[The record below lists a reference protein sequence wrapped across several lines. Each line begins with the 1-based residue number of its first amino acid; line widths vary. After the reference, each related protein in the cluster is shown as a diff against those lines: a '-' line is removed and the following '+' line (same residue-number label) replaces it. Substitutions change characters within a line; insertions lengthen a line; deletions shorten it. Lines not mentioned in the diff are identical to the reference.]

1 MNTKKLL
8 SFIMVLMLAINV
20 SAESFTYFNRGIAFK
35 CKVKDGK
42 AIITGF
48 DHKTDRVVIPAQVK
62 DKKGRMLPVSTV
74 DLYQIAAIYNT
85 RAVVLEQGITEISNF
100 CFLGF
105 TQLSEIYI
113 PNSIEKVGKKAFNPK
128 TSTKFNMPST
138 IRESDLLAGNVVY
151 PKAMISSNH
160 DPLAGIDLSN
170 YGDDSAAG
178 KDDVTSVKPLAPK
191 ITSITPG
198 TSDIDMNIPRSS
210 TSRDNTFCLIVANE
224 KYANQDTPNVKYAA
238 QDGKTFEEYCLRT
251 LGLPRENIRFAVNA
265 KYLEMKEML
274 KWFGE
279 VADVY
284 GKDANFIVYYAGHGV
299 PDEKGN
305 CKLIPADVSINDVN
319 NGYSLKE
326 IYTSL
331 GKLPLNSA
339 LVLIDA
345 CFSGNDRQ
353 NVAALDETHR
363 GIAPVVKQEAVTGNV
378 VVLTA
383 ASGTETALAYE
394 EQAHGLFSYFIMKKL
409 QDTKGEVS
417 YGELYDYVKKNVMRK
432 SIVAKGKKQTPCV
445 TVSPKMLNT
454 WKNIKF

>member
-35 CKVKDGK
+35 CKVKYGK
-42 AIITGF
+42 AVITGF
-48 DHKTDRVVIPAQVK
+48 DNKAAMVVIPAQVK
-62 DKKGRMLPVSTV
+62 DKRGRMLPVSTV
-74 DLYQIAAIYNT
+74 DLFQVALMYKT
-85 RAVVLEQGITEISNF
+85 RTVVLEQGITQISRL
-100 CFLGF
+100 CFFGF
-105 TQLSEIYI
+105 TQLSEVYI
-113 PNSIEKVGKKAFNPK
+113 PNSIVLIGEKAFNPK
-128 TSTKFNMPST
+128 TTTKFNMPST
-138 IRESDLLAGNVVY
+138 IHESDLLAGNVIY
-151 PKAMISSNH
+151 TKAVVPTYS
-160 DPLAGIDLSN
+160 DPMAGIDLSN
-170 YGDDSAAG
+170 YGDDSATG
-178 KDDVTSVKPLAPK
+178 KDEVSSVKPSAPK

-210 TSRDNTFCLIVANE
+210 MSRENTFCLIVANE

-251 LGLPRENIRFAVNA
+251 LGLPRDNIRFAINA

-432 SIVAKGKKQTPCV
+432 SVVAKGKKQTPCV
-445 TVSPKMLNT
+445 TVSPKMQNT

>member
-62 DKKGRMLPVSTV
+62 NKKGHMLPVSTV

-100 CFLGF
+100 CFFGF

-170 YGDDSAAG
+170 YGDAPAVV
-178 KDDVTSVKPLAPK
+178 KDKVTTVKSSAPK
-191 ITSITPG
+191 MAGITPG

-210 TSRDNTFCLIVANE
+210 TSRENTFCLIVANE

-251 LGLPRENIRFAVNA
+251 L
-265 KYLEMKEML
+265 
-274 KWFGE
+274 
-279 VADVY
+279 
-284 GKDANFIVYYAGHGV
+284 
-299 PDEKGN
+299 
-305 CKLIPADVSINDVN
+305 
-319 NGYSLKE
+319 
-326 IYTSL
+326 
-331 GKLPLNSA
+331 
-339 LVLIDA
+339 
-345 CFSGNDRQ
+345 
-353 NVAALDETHR
+353 
-363 GIAPVVKQEAVTGNV
+363 
-378 VVLTA
+378 
-383 ASGTETALAYE
+383 
-394 EQAHGLFSYFIMKKL
+394 
-409 QDTKGEVS
+409 
-417 YGELYDYVKKNVMRK
+417 
-432 SIVAKGKKQTPCV
+432 
-445 TVSPKMLNT
+445 
-454 WKNIKF
+454 

>member
-48 DHKTDRVVIPAQVK
+48 DHKADRVVIPAQVK

-85 RAVVLEQGITEISNF
+85 RAVVLEQGITEISNL
-100 CFLGF
+100 CFFGF

-128 TSTKFNMPST
+128 TTTKFNMPST

-151 PKAMISSNH
+151 PKAMISSNK
-160 DPLAGIDLSN
+160 DPLEGINLSS
-170 YGDDSAAG
+170 YGNDVSTG
-178 KDDVTSVKPLAPK
+178 KDEATAVKSSAPK
-191 ITSITPG
+191 MAGITPG

-210 TSRDNTFCLIVANE
+210 MSRENTFCLIVANE

-305 CKLIPADVSINDVN
+305 CKLIPADVCINDVN

-353 NVAALDETHR
+353 DVAALDETHR
-363 GIAPVVKQEAVTGNV
+363 GITPVVKQEAVTGNV

-394 EQAHGLFSYFIMKKL
+394 EQAHGLFSYFVMKKL

>member
-35 CKVKDGK
+35 CKVKYGK
-42 AIITGF
+42 AVITGF
-48 DHKTDRVVIPAQVK
+48 DNKAAMVVIPAQVK
-62 DKKGRMLPVSTV
+62 DKRGRMLPVSTV
-74 DLYQIAAIYNT
+74 DLFQVALMYKT
-85 RAVVLEQGITEISNF
+85 RTVVLEQGITQISRL
-100 CFLGF
+100 CFFGF
-105 TQLSEIYI
+105 TQLSEVYI
-113 PNSIEKVGKKAFNPK
+113 PNSIVLIGEKAFNPK
-128 TSTKFNMPST
+128 TTTKFNMPST
-138 IRESDLLAGNVVY
+138 IHESDLLAGNVIY
-151 PKAMISSNH
+151 TKAVVPTYS
-160 DPLAGIDLSN
+160 DPMAGIDLSN
-170 YGDDSAAG
+170 YGDDSATG
-178 KDDVTSVKPLAPK
+178 KDEVSSVKPSAPK

-210 TSRDNTFCLIVANE
+210 MSRENTFCLIVANE

-251 LGLPRENIRFAVNA
+251 LGLPRDNIRFAINA

-363 GIAPVVKQEAVTGNV
+363 GIAPVVKQEVVTGNV

-432 SIVAKGKKQTPCV
+432 SVVAKGKKQTPCV
-445 TVSPKMLNT
+445 TVSPKMQNT

>member
-62 DKKGRMLPVSTV
+62 NKKGHMLPVSTV

-100 CFLGF
+100 CFFGF

-170 YGDDSAAG
+170 YGDAPAVV
-178 KDDVTSVKPLAPK
+178 KDKVTTVKPSAPK

-210 TSRDNTFCLIVANE
+210 MSRENTFCLIVANE

-319 NGYSLKE
+319 NGYSLK
-326 IYTSL
+326 I
-331 GKLPLNSA
+331 G
-339 LVLIDA
+339 
-345 CFSGNDRQ
+345 R
-353 NVAALDETHR
+353 
-363 GIAPVVKQEAVTGNV
+363 
-378 VVLTA
+378 
-383 ASGTETALAYE
+383 
-394 EQAHGLFSYFIMKKL
+394 AH
-409 QDTKGEVS
+409 V
-417 YGELYDYVKKNVMRK
+417 
-432 SIVAKGKKQTPCV
+432 
-445 TVSPKMLNT
+445 
-454 WKNIKF
+454 

>member
-62 DKKGRMLPVSTV
+62 NKKGHMLPVSTV

-100 CFLGF
+100 CFFGF

-170 YGDDSAAG
+170 YGDAPAVV
-178 KDDVTSVKPLAPK
+178 KDKVTTVKSSAPK
-191 ITSITPG
+191 MAGITPG

-210 TSRDNTFCLIVANE
+210 TSRENTFCLIVANE

-339 LVLIDA
+339 FVLIDA

-394 EQAHGLFSYFIMKKL
+394 EQAHGLFSYFMIL
-409 QDTKGEVS
+409 
-417 YGELYDYVKKNVMRK
+417 
-432 SIVAKGKKQTPCV
+432 C
-445 TVSPKMLNT
+445 
-454 WKNIKF
+454 

>member
-1 MNTKKLL
+1 
-8 SFIMVLMLAINV
+8 MVLMLAINV

-35 CKVKDGK
+35 CKVKYGK
-42 AIITGF
+42 AVITGF
-48 DHKTDRVVIPAQVK
+48 DNKAAMVVIPAQVK
-62 DKKGRMLPVSTV
+62 DKRGRMLPVSTV
-74 DLYQIAAIYNT
+74 DLFQVALMYKT
-85 RAVVLEQGITEISNF
+85 RTVVLEQGITQISKL
-100 CFLGF
+100 CFFGF
-105 TQLSEIYI
+105 TQLSEVYI
-113 PNSIEKVGKKAFNPK
+113 PNSIVLIGEKAFNPK
-128 TSTKFNMPST
+128 TTTKFNMPST
-138 IRESDLLAGNVVY
+138 IHESDLLAGNVIY
-151 PKAMISSNH
+151 TKAVVPTYS
-160 DPLAGIDLSN
+160 DPMAGIDLSN
-170 YGDDSAAG
+170 YGDDSATG
-178 KDDVTSVKPLAPK
+178 KDEVSSVKPSAPK

-210 TSRDNTFCLIVANE
+210 MSRENTFCLIVANE

-251 LGLPRENIRFAVNA
+251 LGLPRDNIRFAINA

-432 SIVAKGKKQTPCV
+432 SVVAKGKKQTPCV
-445 TVSPKMLNT
+445 TVSPKMQNT

>member
-35 CKVKDGK
+35 CKVKYGK
-42 AIITGF
+42 AVITGF
-48 DHKTDRVVIPAQVK
+48 DNKAAMVVIPAQVK
-62 DKKGRMLPVSTV
+62 DKRGRMLPVSTV
-74 DLYQIAAIYNT
+74 DLFQVALMYKT
-85 RAVVLEQGITEISNF
+85 RTVVLEQGITQISRL
-100 CFLGF
+100 CFFGF
-105 TQLSEIYI
+105 TQLSEVYI
-113 PNSIEKVGKKAFNPK
+113 PNSIVLIGEKAFNPK

-138 IRESDLLAGNVVY
+138 IHESDLLAGNVIY
-151 PKAMISSNH
+151 TKAVVPTYS
-160 DPLAGIDLSN
+160 DPMAGIDLSN
-170 YGDDSAAG
+170 YGDDSATG
-178 KDDVTSVKPLAPK
+178 KDEVSSVKPSAPK

-210 TSRDNTFCLIVANE
+210 TSRENTFCLIVANE

-238 QDGKTFEEYCLRT
+238 QNGKTFEEYCLRT

-394 EQAHGLFSYFIMKKL
+394 EQAHGLFSYFVMKKL

>member
-48 DHKTDRVVIPAQVK
+48 DNKAAMVVIPAQVK
-62 DKKGRMLPVSTV
+62 NKKGHTLQVSTV
-74 DLYQIAAIYNT
+74 DLFHIALVYKT
-85 RAVVLEQGITEISNF
+85 RTVVIEQGITEISKL
-100 CFLGF
+100 CFYGF
-105 TQLSEIYI
+105 TQLSEVYI
-113 PNSIEKVGKKAFNPK
+113 PNSIALVGEKAFNPK

-138 IRESDLLAGNVVY
+138 IHESDLLAGNVIY
-151 PKAMISSNH
+151 TKAVVPTYS

-178 KDDVTSVKPLAPK
+178 KDEVSSVKPSAPK

-210 TSRDNTFCLIVANE
+210 MSRENTFCLIVANE

-394 EQAHGLFSYFIMKKL
+394 EQAHGLFSYFVMKKL

>member
-35 CKVKDGK
+35 CKVKYGK
-42 AIITGF
+42 AVITGF
-48 DHKTDRVVIPAQVK
+48 DNKAAMVVIPAQVK
-62 DKKGRMLPVSTV
+62 DKRGRMLPVSTV
-74 DLYQIAAIYNT
+74 DLFQVALMYKT
-85 RAVVLEQGITEISNF
+85 RTVVLEQGITQISRL
-100 CFLGF
+100 CFFGF
-105 TQLSEIYI
+105 TQLSEVYI
-113 PNSIEKVGKKAFNPK
+113 PNSIVLIGEKAFNPK
-128 TSTKFNMPST
+128 TTTKFNMPST
-138 IRESDLLAGNVVY
+138 IHESDLLAGNVIY
-151 PKAMISSNH
+151 TKAVVPTYS
-160 DPLAGIDLSN
+160 DPMAGIDLSN
-170 YGDDSAAG
+170 YGDDSATG
-178 KDDVTSVKPLAPK
+178 KDEVSSVKPSAPK

-210 TSRDNTFCLIVANE
+210 TSRENTFCLIVANE

-251 LGLPRENIRFAVNA
+251 LGLPRDNIRFVINA

-326 IYTSL
+326 IYTSF

-378 VVLTA
+378 WCSQQHQAQRRLLPTKNRLTD
-383 ASGTETALAYE
+383 S
-394 EQAHGLFSYFIMKKL
+394 
-409 QDTKGEVS
+409 
-417 YGELYDYVKKNVMRK
+417 
-432 SIVAKGKKQTPCV
+432 
-445 TVSPKMLNT
+445 SPTLS
-454 WKNIKF
+454 

>member
-8 SFIMVLMLAINV
+8 SFIMVLMQAINV

-35 CKVKDGK
+35 CKVKYGK
-42 AIITGF
+42 AVITGF
-48 DHKTDRVVIPAQVK
+48 DNKAPMVVIPAQVK
-62 DKKGRMLPVSTV
+62 DKRGRMLPVSTV
-74 DLYQIAAIYNT
+74 DLFQVALMYKT
-85 RAVVLEQGITEISNF
+85 RTVVLEQGITQISRL
-100 CFLGF
+100 CFFGF
-105 TQLSEIYI
+105 TQLSEVYI
-113 PNSIEKVGKKAFNPK
+113 PNSIVLIGEKAFNPK
-128 TSTKFNMPST
+128 TTTKFNMPST
-138 IRESDLLAGNVVY
+138 IHESDLLAGNVIY
-151 PKAMISSNH
+151 TKAVVPTYS
-160 DPLAGIDLSN
+160 DPIAGIDLSN

-178 KDDVTSVKPLAPK
+178 KDEVSSVKPSAPK

-210 TSRDNTFCLIVANE
+210 MSRENTFCLIVANE

-394 EQAHGLFSYFIMKKL
+394 EQAHGLFSYFVMKKL

>member
-1 MNTKKLL
+1 M
-8 SFIMVLMLAINV
+8 
-20 SAESFTYFNRGIAFK
+20 
-35 CKVKDGK
+35 
-42 AIITGF
+42 
-48 DHKTDRVVIPAQVK
+48 
-62 DKKGRMLPVSTV
+62 
-74 DLYQIAAIYNT
+74 
-85 RAVVLEQGITEISNF
+85 
-100 CFLGF
+100 
-105 TQLSEIYI
+105 
-113 PNSIEKVGKKAFNPK
+113 
-128 TSTKFNMPST
+128 
-138 IRESDLLAGNVVY
+138 
-151 PKAMISSNH
+151 
-160 DPLAGIDLSN
+160 AGIDLSN

-178 KDDVTSVKPLAPK
+178 KDEVSSVKPLAPK

-210 TSRDNTFCLIVANE
+210 TSRENTFCLIVANE

-363 GIAPVVKQEAVTGNV
+363 GITPVVKQEAVTGNV

>member
-1 MNTKKLL
+1 M
-8 SFIMVLMLAINV
+8 
-20 SAESFTYFNRGIAFK
+20 Y
-35 CKVKDGK
+35 
-42 AIITGF
+42 
-48 DHKTDRVVIPAQVK
+48 KTR
-62 DKKGRMLPVSTV
+62 T
-74 DLYQIAAIYNT
+74 
-85 RAVVLEQGITEISNF
+85 VVLEQGITQISKL
-100 CFLGF
+100 CFFGF
-105 TQLSEIYI
+105 TQLSEVYI
-113 PNSIEKVGKKAFNPK
+113 PNSIVLIGEKAFNPK
-128 TSTKFNMPST
+128 TTTKFNMPST
-138 IRESDLLAGNVVY
+138 IHESDLLAGNVIY
-151 PKAMISSNH
+151 TKAVVPTYS
-160 DPLAGIDLSN
+160 DPMAGIDLSN
-170 YGDDSAAG
+170 YGDDSATG
-178 KDDVTSVKPLAPK
+178 KDEVSSVKPSAPK

-210 TSRDNTFCLIVANE
+210 TSRENTFCLIVANE

-251 LGLPRENIRFAVNA
+251 LGLPRDNIRFAINA